1 MPTECIPDSF
11 DFGTVERRVVVGA
24 FDGGTITSD
33 AGALLL
39 GQTDKAIRLVSRLAE
54 CFQDGRNRA
63 FVVHQLPALLRQRIF
78 GIALGY
84 EDIVDHDQLR
94 HDPVLGV
101 LGGTVT
107 AKRRDCAA
115 LAGKSTLNRLE
126 HAAKV
131 GSDPYHKITHDPAAI
146 ERLFVTLMMEAHG
159 ADGPAESG
167 LASGK
172 AGHAKRHENKPPRRL
187 IIDLDATHDPI
198 HGEQEGRHFNAFY
211 DCHCYLPLYVFA
223 GRHLLAAKL
232 RGADKDAADGA
243 KGEIARIVA
252 QIRECWPHVR
262 IILRADSGFARDDL
276 MAWCEDNGVDYIF
289 GLARNTRLV
298 GAIKRELVLARRA
311 SRRSGRAERRFA
323 ILEKWDT
330 REGWAKPRKVVAKA
344 EWTPDVEGVATKVGK
359 ANPRFIVTSLHWS
372 DGDAATLYEDIYCAR
387 GEMENRIK
395 ECQADLF
402 ADRTSAA
409 SMRANQLRLWFA
421 AFAYVAMAA
430 LRRIGLAGTELSRAT
445 CGTIRLKL
453 LKIGALIS
461 QSVRR
466 VKIAFASSCPQQATF
481 AIAYHRLRCA
491 AA

>member
-1 MPTECIPDSF
+1 M
-11 DFGTVERRVVVGA
+11 GA

-39 GQTDKAIRLVSRLAE
+39 GQTDRAIGLVSRLAD
-54 CFQDGRNRA
+54 CFQDGRTPEL
-63 FVVHQLPALLRQRIF
+63 VVHQLPAMLSQRIF

-101 LGGTVT
+101 LGGTLT
-107 AKRRDCAA
+107 RKRRDCAA

-126 HAAKV
+126 HSAKV
-131 GSDPYHKITHDPAAI
+131 GADPYHKITHDPAAI

-159 ADGPAESG
+159 AD
-167 LASGK
+167 ASGHPK
-172 AGHAKRHENKPPRRL
+172 PHQNEPPRQL

-211 DCHCYLPLYVFA
+211 DCYCYLPLYIFA

-243 KGEIARIVA
+243 KDEIARIVA
-252 QIRECWPHVR
+252 QIRERWPDVR

-276 MAWCEDNGVDYIF
+276 MDWCENSSVDYIF
-289 GLARNTRLV
+289 GLARNVRLV

-311 SRRSGRAERRFA
+311 SHRSGRAERRFA
-323 ILEKWDT
+323 ILDGWDT
-330 REGWAKPRKVVAKA
+330 REGWARPRKVVAKA

-372 DGDAATLYEDIYCAR
+372 DGDARKLYEDIYCAR

-402 ADRTSAA
+402 AGRTSAA

-421 AFAYVAMAA
+421 AFAYVVMAA
-430 LRRIGLAGTELSRAT
+430 LRRIGLAGTELARAT
-445 CGTIRLKL
+445 CGSIRLKL
-453 LKIGALIS
+453 LKIGALITK
-461 QSVRR
+461 SVRR

-481 AIAYHRLRCA
+481 AIAYHRLRSA

>member
-1 MPTECIPDSF
+1 MPTECSQDSF
-11 DFGTVERRVVVGA
+11 DFGTVEGRQVVGA
-24 FDGGTITSD
+24 FDGGAITSD

-39 GQTDKAIRLVSRLAE
+39 GQTDKAIGLVSRLAG
-54 CFQDGRNRA
+54 CFQDGRNPA
-63 FVVHQLPALLRQRIF
+63 FTVHELAAMLRQRIF

-101 LGGTVT
+101 LGGTLT
-107 AKRRDCAA
+107 AKRSDCAP

-131 GSDPYHKITHDPAAI
+131 GTDPYHKITHDPAAM
-146 ERLFVTLMMEAHG
+146 ERLFVTMMTEAH
-159 ADGPAESG
+159 DE
-167 LASGK
+167 
-172 AGHAKRHENKPPRRL
+172 PPRRL

-211 DCHCYLPLYVFA
+211 DCYCYLPLYIFA

-232 RGADKDAADGA
+232 RSADKDAADGA
-243 KGEIARIVA
+243 RDEVARIVA
-252 QIRECWPHVR
+252 QIREGWPDVR
-262 IILRADSGFARDDL
+262 IILRADSGFARDEL
-276 MAWCEDNGVDYIF
+276 MEWCEENGVDFIF
-289 GLARNTRLV
+289 GLARNVRLV

-323 ILEKWDT
+323 VLDGWDT
-330 REGWAKPRKVVAKA
+330 RDGWAKPRKVVAKA
-344 EWTPDVEGVATKVGK
+344 EWLDDK
-359 ANPRFIVTSLHWS
+359 ANPRFVVTSLHWS
-372 DGDAATLYEDIYCAR
+372 DGDARQLYEDVYCAR

-402 ADRTSAA
+402 AGRTSAA

-421 AFAYVAMAA
+421 AFAYVVLAA
-430 LRRIGLAGTELSRAT
+430 LRRIGLADTELAQAT

-453 LKIGALIS
+453 LKIGALITK
-461 QSVRR
+461 SVRR
-466 VKIAFASSCPQQATF
+466 VKIAFASSCPLQVTF
-481 AIAYHRLRCA
+481 AIAQDRLRKA